1 MGKLM
6 KLSYLQ
12 VFAAASLLAG
22 TSFLAANQKDD
33 IEIVDK
39 LLEHYPKI
47 DLTKEA
53 NFQVQIVA
61 EKYGEDLA
69 AILNGKIC
77 YLTNQKSKARKYFA
91 SINTMSEH
99 FADAVLTYFNLASNE
114 KIKDAT
120 GMKQSADFLV
130 DKDLWK
136 NYPDKESEEFFTVK
150 KILEAYKQ
158 FYKSD
163 RAKMAKLNKILKELD
178 INVDGELESLV
189 TEIEKGFI
197 NNWAA
202 VPGKDLPVEELKNA
216 LQKLEDIE
224 FENKGDYE
232 YFTAYPTRV
241 RVLTMLG
248 RVDKAEKLLKMSKQR
263 IFEYD
268 ELLKENI
275 SKNKKLTETEKK
287 QAAAQMSVL
296 CRWYYAKGLTLFH
309 KYRVKPKDE
318 TAADSLFGNTGSVV
332 NFFYAVKKFPEN
344 SYSFKSIIAY
354 QKIRGIIKE
363 GFNKKLKEL
372 TVSGLIQGKAFYS
385 VEDYENA
392 YKYLKEATS
401 DQDANISYEAYNL
414 LIGTAIKLKKWEGS
428 LSAFSE
434 MTSKHSIRNKA
445 PKDYITKLTN
455 YLAAVYLKEGKDA
468 EKEKASTFENY
479 ALKVYK
485 KAGAHGSHKSN
496 ITIKYVLANRLLNK
510 VRSLKEDQKRASA
523 ILAET
528 KFLTESIIKDHSLS
542 VESAKVYKTLG
553 LTYHALGDFENTASC
568 IEKYL
573 SKISTFSRVPDES
586 QLKMRLFLSE
596 VLLNREKF
604 KAVKR
609 ELALLDQLLIKS
621 KLTGEKAASIKENA
635 AGVKVR
641 LTFTEIHKMPEADA
655 LKKYPE
661 FIALAED
668 FIDKYSSSESRPYI
682 MAQVA
687 TLYQKME
694 QMDKANTIYTA
705 LQLEYPGHDAVERTS
720 INQVMVMIN
729 ERKGQKALHLLASSD
744 QLEKL
749 SPKTL
754 YSLLNQIV
762 DITQKFSQEDSRAVI
777 KLVEKLNVK
786 ELPKHADQVLAL
798 IKGGALINVG
808 QVQQA
813 QKVLDPI
820 IKANPLGAY
829 IIDLKL
835 TYAKCLA
842 EMKNFQE
849 LSKVYSSL
857 VTMIGRMNDGRGNAD
872 LTLKVSSQFSYL
884 FSKSNNE
891 KDLKKGKTIS
901 FIASQFNPSIIDAL
915 SKVYLEESTY
925 WNAWYSKKLQMND
938 FLELKKD
945 FLRRYPSSIYAPE
958 LRKL

>member
-1 MGKLM
+1 M

-12 VFAAASLLAG
+12 VFAAAGLLAG
-22 TSFLAANQKDD
+22 SSILSANQKDD

-39 LLEHYPKI
+39 LLEHYPKV

-77 YLTNQKSKARKYFA
+77 YLTNQKAKARKYFA
-91 SINTMSEH
+91 SISNMSEH
-99 FADAVLTYFNLASNE
+99 FAGAVLTYFNLASNE
-114 KIKDAT
+114 KIKDTT
-120 GMKQSADFLV
+120 GIKQAADFLV
-130 DKDLWK
+130 DKGLWK
-136 NYPDKESEEFFTVK
+136 NYPDKESEDFFTVR
-150 KILEAYKQ
+150 KILEAYQ
-158 FYKSD
+158 QLYKNE
-163 RAKMAKLNKILKELD
+163 RVKMAKLNKILKELD

-189 TEIEKGFI
+189 TEIEKKFI
-197 NNWAA
+197 NNWEP
-202 VPGKDLPVEELKNA
+202 VSGKDIPVAELQKA

-224 FENKGDYE
+224 FGEMTYE

-241 RVLTMLG
+241 RVLTMLD
-248 RVDKAEKLLKMSKQR
+248 RIEDAEKLLEMSKQR
-263 IFEYD
+263 VFEYD

-275 SKNKKLTETEKK
+275 SKNNKLSAVEKK
-287 QAAAQMSVL
+287 QAFDQMSVL

-318 TAADSLFGNTGSVV
+318 TAADSLFGKTGSVV

-354 QKIRGIIKE
+354 QKIRGIIKDK
-363 GFNKKLKEL
+363 FSRKLREL

-385 VEDYENA
+385 VEDYQNA
-392 YKYLKEATS
+392 YKYLKEATA
-401 DQDANISYEAYNL
+401 DKDTGISYDAYNL
-414 LIGTAIKLKKWEGS
+414 LIGTAIKLKKWEES

-434 MTSKHSIRNKA
+434 MVSKHGVRNKV

-455 YLAAVYLKEGKDA
+455 YLAAVYLKEGKAAGEEGADL
-468 EKEKASTFENY
+468 FENY
-479 ALKVYK
+479 ALTIYK
-485 KAGAHGSHKSN
+485 KAGVHGSHKSN
-496 ITIKYVLANRLLNK
+496 ITIKYLLANRLLNK
-510 VRSLKEDQKRASA
+510 ARALKEDRKRAFA
-523 ILAET
+523 LLTET
-528 KFLTESIIKDHSLS
+528 KFLTESIIRDHSLS
-542 VESAKVYKTLG
+542 VESAKIYKTLG
-553 LTYHALGDFENTASC
+553 LTYHALGDFENTSSS

-573 SKISTFSRVPDES
+573 SKIATFSRVPDES

-604 KAVKR
+604 PEVKR
-609 ELALLDQLLIKS
+609 ELALLDKLLGKS
-621 KLTGEKAASIKENA
+621 KLTVAKSSSIKENA

-641 LTFTEIHKMPEADA
+641 LNFNEIHKMPEAEA

-661 FIALAED
+661 YISLAEG
-668 FIDKYSSSESRPYI
+668 FIDKYPNSQSRPYI

-754 YSLLNQIV
+754 YSLLNQIT
-762 DITQKFSQEDSRAVI
+762 DITEKFTQEDSRAVI
-777 KLVEKLNVK
+777 KLVEKLNDK
-786 ELPKHADQVLAL
+786 ELHKHADQTLAL
-798 IKGGALINVG
+798 IKGEALINVG

-813 QKVLDPI
+813 QKVLGPI
-820 IKANPLGAY
+820 ITANPRGAY
-829 IIDLKL
+829 IVDLKL

-842 EMKNFQE
+842 AMNDFEE

-857 VTMIGRMNDGRGNAD
+857 ATMIGRMNGGRGNAN
-872 LTLKVSSQFSYL
+872 LTLKMSSQFSYL
-884 FSKSNNE
+884 FSKSKNE

-925 WNAWYSKKLQMND
+925 WNAWYSKKLQMDD
-938 FLELKKD
+938 FVELKKD